1 MNKKIALVIGG
12 SGGIG
17 SETARTLSENG
28 FMVLATYYTDKGY
41 LADVKEKDGIKF
53 YKMNLLDDKS
63 TTSAF
68 NSMYKDYGKID
79 VVIFSVTNQTKN
91 KNMLDMQWK
100 DFEDHINLQIKGML
114 HVIKSM
120 KDYIKS
126 KQKTK
131 FVIVL
136 TEYCAGKPPSGL
148 SDYITAKY
156 ALMGFAKSMGAE
168 LSKYNCT
175 VNMVSPCMVDTKL
188 ISNLPPK
195 LVEMTAENNPL
206 KRIALPSDV
215 AKVIL
220 FLSSE
225 DSDYLNGVN
234 ILVNGGGVML

>member
-1 MNKKIALVIGG
+1 MGKKTALVIGG

-17 SETARTLSENG
+17 SETARLLSENG
-28 FMVLATYYTDKGY
+28 FTVLATYYANKGY
-41 LADVKEKDGIKF
+41 LADAHKKNGIKF
-53 YKMNLLDDKS
+53 YEMNLLDDKS
-63 TTSAF
+63 MTSAF
-68 NSMYKDYGKID
+68 NSMHKDYGKID
-79 VVIFSVTNQTKN
+79 VVIFSVTSQTKN

-100 DFEDHINLQIKGML
+100 DFEDHITLQIKGMFNI
-114 HVIKSM
+114 IKNM
-120 KDYIKS
+120 KEHIKA

-148 SDYITAKY
+148 SDYVTAKY

-168 LSKYNCT
+168 LAKYNCT
-175 VNMVSPCMVDTKL
+175 VNMVSPGMVNTKL

-195 LVEMTAENNPL
+195 LVEITAENNPL
-206 KRIALPSDV
+206 KRIAVPSDV

-234 ILVNGGGVML
+234 IPVNGGGTML